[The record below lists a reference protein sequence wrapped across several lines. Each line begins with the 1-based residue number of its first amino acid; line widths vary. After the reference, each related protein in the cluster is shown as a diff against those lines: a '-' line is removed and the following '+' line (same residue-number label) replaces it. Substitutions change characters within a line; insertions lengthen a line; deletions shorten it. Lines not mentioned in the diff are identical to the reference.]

1 VERRRF
7 RGLRKGGPPVDAKS
21 LPQLPIPKYNQVP
34 NFKIVLTVLGILG
47 EYRSNNSDMTTL
59 SSSRL
64 LEVHACPHDG
74 SALRFHGG
82 ALACAQGHSFAV
94 EQGIPLFFEGAR
106 REELPGNMAPAQ
118 LSPRVEAIDPF
129 VDHWLVNTHGNLY
142 WRARGRLRRYPIPP
156 WPHRAQ
162 GQGKVLVDVGCSWG
176 RWSIAAARVGYRP
189 IGVDVH
195 LDALNAGGR
204 VSRQVGA
211 TCDFICASADQLPFR
226 SESVD
231 FIFSYSVLQHL
242 DRQKVLRFFREAGR
256 ILKPQ
261 GRCLVQ
267 LPNTIG
273 PYNLVRRIWRGIR
286 RRIPGPFEMRYWSR
300 RQISEAVAQA
310 GLSRL
315 EIRADGYFSQNP
327 QLTDL
332 DMLSAAGKL
341 VVLTSYAGCKA
352 ASFVPFFTRF
362 ADSFWVEARK
372 E

>member
-1 VERRRF
+1 
-7 RGLRKGGPPVDAKS
+7 
-21 LPQLPIPKYNQVP
+21 
-34 NFKIVLTVLGILG
+34 
-47 EYRSNNSDMTTL
+47 MTTL
-59 SSSRL
+59 STPGL
-64 LEVHACPHDG
+64 LEVLACPHDG
-74 SALRFHGG
+74 STLSLHGD
-82 ALACAQGHSFAV
+82 ALACEQGHNFAV
-94 EQGIPLFFEGAR
+94 EQGIPVFFEGAR

-118 LSPRVEAIDPF
+118 LSPRVESIDPF

-142 WRARGRLRRYPIPP
+142 WGARGRLRRYPIPV
-156 WPHRAQ
+156 WPHGAQ

-176 RWSIAAARVGYRP
+176 RWSMAAARAGYRP

-195 LDALNAGGR
+195 LDALSAGGR

-211 TCDFICASADQLPFR
+211 TCDFVCASADQLPFH

-242 DRQKVLRFFREAGR
+242 DREKVLRFFREAGR

-273 PYNLVRRIWRGIR
+273 PYNLVRRIRRGLLR
-286 RRIPGPFEMRYWSR
+286 TVPGPFEMRYWSR
-300 RQISEAVAQA
+300 RQISNAVEKA
-310 GLSRL
+310 GLGQL
-315 EIRADGYFSQNP
+315 KIRADGYFSQNP
-327 QLTDL
+327 QLSDL
-332 DMLSAAGKL
+332 DLLSAAGKL

-352 ASFVPFFTRF
+352 ASFLPFLTRF